1 MTDPIRDN
9 PYFGLHGSARRCFVR
24 EDLMDVT
31 TRDHLREARE
41 VVRAAVD
48 GGLATQAELAHRSG
62 VPRSSIS
69 EFLND
74 TWKGE
79 IIKLC
84 EYASRLTRTIDQLAR
99 ELDAGRTG
107 IGGFVMVRAAQAIYD
122 LAQLIMDNRQMGC
135 FVMNAGCGKTMTLA
149 ALAQVKPGAV
159 MVTVRSTAASP
170 KSFLQTWASDLFL
183 NPKGRSKD
191 TQDRIIQCL
200 RGSSRLQ
207 LIDEAH
213 KLPRE
218 TLNVIR
224 EVWDAARCPIL
235 FAATPVFTQTLTVS
249 QPDTLGAELMDQL
262 YSRVGVYRD
271 LRTLENPD
279 TGVPE
284 KLFTVAD
291 IRKVFCRGRIRV
303 SRDGLDFLAKVANA
317 RAGGGL
323 RACCAMVILVHT
335 GSPGVEMTAEM
346 LRGTLR
352 ARLGSANAEL
362 LFDSIR
368 ADEGLP
374 LSATA

>member
-9 PYFGLHGSARRCFVR
+9 PYFGLQGHARRSYVR
-24 EDLMDVT
+24 EDLMDVS
-31 TRDHLREARE
+31 TRDHLKEARE
-41 VVRAAVD
+41 VVRSAIDA
-48 GGLATQAELAHRSG
+48 GLVTQAELFKRTA
-62 VPRSSIS
+62 VPRASIS

-79 IIKLC
+79 LVKIC
-84 EYASRLTRTIDQLAR
+84 DYASRLTRAIDQLFR
-99 ELDAGRTG
+99 ERDAGQTG
-107 IGGFVMVRAAQAIYD
+107 VGGFVMIRAAEAIWEM
-122 LAQLIMDNRQMGC
+122 AQWIMDHQQIGC

-149 ALAQVKPGAV
+149 ALAKQMPGAV
-159 MVTVRSTAASP
+159 MVTVRSTSASA
-170 KSFLQTWASDLFL
+170 KSFLQTWASALFL

-191 TQDRIIQCL
+191 TQDRIIGCL

-213 KLPRE
+213 KLPRD

-235 FAATPVFTQTLTVS
+235 MAATPVFTQTLTVS

-262 YSRVGVYRD
+262 YSRIGIFRD
-271 LRTLENPD
+271 MRSLENPD

-303 SRDGLDFLAKVANA
+303 ARDGLDFLAQVANA

-335 GSPGVEMTAEM
+335 GSPGVEMTADM

-352 ARLGSANAEL
+352 ARLGSVNAEL
-362 LFDSIR
+362 MFDSIR
-368 ADEGLP
+368 ADDGLP
-374 LSATA
+374 LAATA